1 MRRAVIVT
9 IKDVAARAGVSVAT
23 VSRTLNNQATV
34 DADLA
39 ERVRIAAAELGY
51 RRNGLARSLRLQ
63 RADVW
68 ALIISDI
75 ANPFFTA
82 IARGVEDVAQGK
94 GFSVVLCNTDEDP
107 AKEAQYLEVAEQE
120 QVSGVILSPNEIG
133 SDISQLTKLG
143 VPVVTV
149 DRPLRERVD
158 SVLVRSAAGAQEAT
172 EHLLDEGWRRPAC
185 ITGPQTAQTA
195 IQRLTGYRRA
205 LLARK
210 KRPAASLVRHAD
222 YRADRAAV
230 ATAELMDG
238 RKPPDS
244 FFVANSEMALGV
256 LQELRRRGL
265 TVGEDVGLVAFDNAP
280 WTAFTDRPLSV
291 VAQPAYEMGVL
302 AGELLLERVGVP
314 LAEQPAPRVRRL
326 RTELI
331 VRGSSRRP

>member
-1 MRRAVIVT
+1 M
-9 IKDVAARAGVSVAT
+9 AAHAGVSVAT
-23 VSRTLNNQATV
+23 VSRTLNNQETV

-39 ERVRIAAAELGY
+39 DRVRSAAAELGY

-82 IARGVEDVAQGK
+82 IARGVEDVAHGK
-94 GFSVVLCNTDEDP
+94 GYSVVLCNTDEDP
-107 AKEAQYLEVAEQE
+107 AKEAQYLQVAEQE

-133 SDISQLTKLG
+133 SDISQLTRLG
-143 VPVVTV
+143 VPVVAV

-172 EHLLDEGWRRPAC
+172 EHLIDAGWRRPAC
-185 ITGPQTAQTA
+185 ITGPATAQTA
-195 IQRLTGYRRA
+195 IQRLAGYRKG
-205 LLARK
+205 LIARK
-210 KRPAASLVRHAD
+210 KRPAASLVRHTD
-222 YRADRAAV
+222 YRADRAAA
-230 ATAELMDG
+230 ATAELMDS
-238 RKPPDS
+238 RNPPDS
-244 FFVANSEMALGV
+244 FFVSNSEMALGV

-291 VAQPAYEMGVL
+291 VAQPAYEMGAL
-302 AGELLLERVGVP
+302 AGELLLDRVGVP
-314 LAEQPAPRVRRL
+314 LDQQPAPRVRRL

-331 VRGSSRRP
+331 VRGSSQRH

>member
-1 MRRAVIVT
+1 M
-9 IKDVAARAGVSVAT
+9 KDVAARAGVSVAT
-23 VSRTLNNQATV
+23 VSRTLNNQETV

-39 ERVRIAAAELGY
+39 DRVRAAAAELGY

-82 IARGVEDVAQGK
+82 IARGVEDVAQRE

-133 SDISQLTKLG
+133 SDISQLTRLG
-143 VPVVTV
+143 VPVVAV

-172 EHLLDEGWRRPAC
+172 EHLIDAGWRRPAC
-185 ITGPQTAQTA
+185 ITGPETAQTA

-205 LLARK
+205 LVARK

-222 YRADRAAV
+222 YRADRAAT

-238 RKPPDS
+238 RNPPDS

-265 TVGEDVGLVAFDNAP
+265 RVGEDVGLVAFDNAP

-302 AGELLLERVGVP
+302 AGELLIERVGVP
-314 LAEQPAPRVRRL
+314 LDQQPAPRVRRL
-326 RTELI
+326 PTELI
-331 VRGSSRRP
+331 VRGSSLRP